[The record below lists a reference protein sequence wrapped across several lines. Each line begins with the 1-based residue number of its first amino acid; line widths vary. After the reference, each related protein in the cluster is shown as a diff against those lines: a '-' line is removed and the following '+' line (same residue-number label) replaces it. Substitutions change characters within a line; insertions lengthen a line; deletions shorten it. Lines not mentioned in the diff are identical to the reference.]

1 MKSSNIQSINAWL
14 HTYPDLLKL
23 MKERKAWLE
32 VIVSYEMPEAS
43 VTNQVRAC
51 LNNMNECPKMVH
63 ICHLPNVDVKLPK
76 EVPQTFGSNRL
87 VICPKDIQGRSDTF
101 FQMIQD
107 DKQTSVII
115 FINIAGI
122 IHLNPSDSSRMG
134 KLTAKNTCKNLR
146 VDGKV
151 REAIIDAAG
160 KHWNK
165 SGNAFG
171 RSLGFW
177 IKLPEPNV
185 ISDNFKG
192 NMSELVERLTG
203 KKTESTYKKREDD
216 KKEKEKK
223 QEKQEEEKKEKKKNG
238 DGQIHLLTPEQSS
251 GFQIWYTKSPYPV
264 CDNPSC
270 TYHVNG
276 VTLARENKKLLAC
289 SACKGVKYC
298 SKECQKKVWKFHKT
312 VCKET
317 IPDAVISARIAHVV
331 SRIGTSPPVIG
342 DGKFMEYCL
351 NNCYS
356 DNKLVEIEWPQEGK
370 LRDSKD
376 LQLLT
381 EGTLL
386 LESAKGRRIIRVI
399 YQPYENKS
407 RIGEQRDSSF
417 WIFLP
422 SR

>member
-1 MKSSNIQSINAWL
+1 MVYVNLGSTKESSNRTNMSIPEVSVTQFNSLVTCSFGGCSNVARGPCPLCNVCYYCSKDCQDKDWNEKHEVLCLRLKNYHENSIKLLPYIMKSSNIQSINAWL

-223 QEKQEEEKKEKKKNG
+223 QE
-238 DGQIHLLTPEQSS
+238 
-251 GFQIWYTKSPYPV
+251 
-264 CDNPSC
+264 
-270 TYHVNG
+270 
-276 VTLARENKKLLAC
+276 
-289 SACKGVKYC
+289 
-298 SKECQKKVWKFHKT
+298 
-312 VCKET
+312 
-317 IPDAVISARIAHVV
+317 
-331 SRIGTSPPVIG
+331 
-342 DGKFMEYCL
+342 
-351 NNCYS
+351 
-356 DNKLVEIEWPQEGK
+356 
-370 LRDSKD
+370 
-376 LQLLT
+376 
-381 EGTLL
+381 
-386 LESAKGRRIIRVI
+386 
-399 YQPYENKS
+399 
-407 RIGEQRDSSF
+407 
-417 WIFLP
+417 
-422 SR
+422 